1 LGRKL
6 VACTLKQFIYDIP
19 EGSGT
24 IPAVV
29 PIAPFTIPID
39 VHTLAKTIT
48 GMSSEYMNS
57 PGNGHF
63 VFSSACVSKSSRGSG
78 KFEAVLVR
86 EC

>member
-1 LGRKL
+1 MGRKL

-24 IPAVV
+24 ILAVV
-29 PIAPFTIPID
+29 PIASFMIPID

-63 VFSSACVSKSSRGSG
+63 VSSACVSKSSRGSG